1 MSDQQRPFHILMA
14 DDDAEDCLL
23 FKDALNDTG
32 LSHDVDFVA
41 NGEELLDRMR
51 RREGQNAAD
60 LAPPDL
66 ILLDLNMP
74 RMDGREVLRELKRE
88 DGRNDHTWRC
98 PIVVLTTSTAQ
109 DDVAF
114 CYRMGANS
122 YITKPA
128 TYRQWV
134 DLIGNLSKYWFEMVE
149 LPPS

>member
-1 MSDQQRPFHILMA
+1 MSEPQKPFEILMA

-32 LSHDVDFVA
+32 LNHRVDFVA
-41 NGEELLDRMR
+41 NGEELLERLSRDA
-51 RREGQNAAD
+51 QDAD
-60 LAPPDL
+60 ASPPPDL

-74 RMDGREVLRELKRE
+74 RMDGREVLRKLN
-88 DGRNDHTWRC
+88 RNDQRNDQSRRC
-98 PIVVLTTSTAQ
+98 PIVVLTTSTAE

-114 CYRMGANS
+114 CYRMGASS

-134 DLIGNLSKYWFEMVE
+134 DLIENLSKYWFKMVE

>member
-1 MSDQQRPFHILMA
+1 MSDPQKPFEILMA

-23 FKDALNDTG
+23 FKDALNETG
-32 LSHDVDFVA
+32 LSHRVDFVA
-41 NGEELLDRMR
+41 NGEELIERLSRD
-51 RREGQNAAD
+51 GQDAGASP
-60 LAPPDL
+60 PPDL

-74 RMDGREVLRELKRE
+74 RMDGREVLRTLN
-88 DGRNDHTWRC
+88 RNAQRDDQSRRC
-98 PIVVLTTSTAQ
+98 PIVVLTTSTAE

-114 CYRMGANS
+114 CYRMGASS

-134 DLIGNLSKYWFEMVE
+134 ELIENLSKYWFNMVE